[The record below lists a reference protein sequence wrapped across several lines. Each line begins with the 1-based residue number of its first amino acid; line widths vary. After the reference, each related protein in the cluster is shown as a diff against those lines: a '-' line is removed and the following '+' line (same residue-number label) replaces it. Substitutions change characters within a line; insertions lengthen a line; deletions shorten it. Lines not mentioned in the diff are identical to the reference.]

1 MAATWATFEAKDD
14 QEPQDDD
21 SRGFSGSG
29 AGDNLMPVVGQ
40 VMGAMWQVVTTGTS
54 QQRAE
59 AAEILS
65 ETRRRLYG
73 LLADG
78 DPE

>member
-1 MAATWATFEAKDD
+1 
-14 QEPQDDD
+14 
-21 SRGFSGSG
+21 
-29 AGDNLMPVVGQ
+29 
-40 VMGAMWQVVTTGTS
+40 MWQIVTTGTE

-59 AAEILS
+59 AAEILT
-65 ETRRRLYG
+65 ETRRRLYQ

>member
-1 MAATWATFEAKDD
+1 
-14 QEPQDDD
+14 
-21 SRGFSGSG
+21 
-29 AGDNLMPVVGQ
+29 MPIVGQ
-40 VMGAMWQVVTTGTS
+40 VMGGMWQIVTTGTA

-59 AAEILS
+59 AAEILT
-65 ETRRRLYG
+65 ETRRRLYQ

>member
-1 MAATWATFEAKDD
+1 MSFDRMDMAFDRAIGQTRRSTI
-14 QEPQDDD
+14 
-21 SRGFSGSG
+21 
-29 AGDNLMPVVGQ
+29 VGQ
-40 VMGAMWQVVTTGTS
+40 VMGGMWQIVTTGTA

-59 AAEILS
+59 AAEILT
-65 ETRRRLYG
+65 ETRRRLYQ

>member
-1 MAATWATFEAKDD
+1 
-14 QEPQDDD
+14 
-21 SRGFSGSG
+21 
-29 AGDNLMPVVGQ
+29 
-40 VMGAMWQVVTTGTS
+40 MWQIVTTGTA

-59 AAEILS
+59 AAEILT
-65 ETRRRLYG
+65 ETRRSSTS

>member
-1 MAATWATFEAKDD
+1 VAFESGEE
-14 QEPQDDD
+14 EPEDE
-21 SRGFSGSG
+21 SSPSSSGGRG
-29 AGDNLMPVVGQ
+29 GDGLMPVVGQ

-59 AAEILS
+59 ATEILS
-65 ETRRRLYG
+65 ETRRRLYQ